1 MENKKKIYLIS
12 RTEIVQHL
20 EGTQDAISDDVKML
34 RSWELGKID
43 TAEAVKQLI
52 RHNNMSNK
60 VTGISEEAFH
70 DFARNIGYIRK

>member
-1 MENKKKIYLIS
+1 MEDKRFLRT

-20 EGTQDAISDDVKML
+20 EGTQDAICDDVKTL
-34 RSWELGKID
+34 RNWELGKID
-43 TAEAVKQLI
+43 TAEAIKLLMI
-52 RHNNMSNK
+52 HNNMTNK